1 MLSYRKYSKI
11 CELFVHFKSYQ
22 LNLGGNMNFYAVFL
36 RKLEP
41 SCEIGAYYAAIFKEV
56 SV

>member
-1 MLSYRKYSKI
+1 MLSYRKYSKN
-11 CELFVHFKSYQ
+11 CELFVHFKSYL
-22 LNLGGNMNFYAVFL
+22 LNLGGNMNFDAVFL

-41 SCEIGAYYAAIFKEV
+41 PCEIGAYYAAIFKDG